1 MPQLNNFALFNHNLV
16 ISTHRYGCD
25 GLQQENRT
33 MYYFEYPSL
42 VAMLVR
48 EIKYGVELTLDA
60 VKIDPFGAPAA
71 FQYHTGDVHVALDP
85 AGVSRVSVPG
95 SGLFP
100 FSLQSMLPSAT
111 YQVAAAAGC
120 STAWAGLQAQADAD
134 GKLTFSAPRGT
145 DCALVI
151 TKL

>member
-1 MPQLNNFALFNHNLV
+1 MPQLHYFALFNHNLV

-151 TKL
+151 AKL

>member
-1 MPQLNNFALFNHNLV
+1 
-16 ISTHRYGCD
+16 
-25 GLQQENRT
+25 

-48 EIKYGVELTLDA
+48 EIKYGVELGLEA

-71 FQYHTGDVHVALDP
+71 FQYHTGDINVALDP
-85 AGVSRVSVPG
+85 ASVSYVSVPG

-100 FSLQSMLPSAT
+100 FTLQRMSPSAT
-111 YQVAAAAGC
+111 YLVATAAGC
-120 STAWAGLQAQADAD
+120 STAWSGLQAQADAD
-134 GKLTFSAPRGT
+134 GKLAFSAPRGT